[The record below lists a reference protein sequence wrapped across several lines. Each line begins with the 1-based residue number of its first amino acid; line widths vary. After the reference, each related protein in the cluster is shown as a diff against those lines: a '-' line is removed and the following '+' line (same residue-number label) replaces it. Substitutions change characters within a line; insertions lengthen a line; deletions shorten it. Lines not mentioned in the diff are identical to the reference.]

1 MVGRSAG
8 SPDNLQ
14 GTRFFLTTPARDA
27 KVWVLDHRLDVAEGM
42 LAFPAYMDSN
52 RFLSNIAGYNDPDG
66 ARRRSS
72 MTGTSTGR
80 PA

>member
-1 MVGRSAG
+1 
-8 SPDNLQ
+8 
-14 GTRFFLTTPARDA
+14 
-27 KVWVLDHRLDVAEGM
+27 M

-52 RFLSNIAGYNDPDG
+52 RFLSNIAGYNNPDG